1 MSLRGTNRHCEVRS
15 NLHSSRIHK
24 YNDFI
29 NGMLLFKGESTTD
42 SRCFSTKDKRQTA
55 DKSVAQISRLGGYY
69 FHKNLVSRASH

>member
-1 MSLRGTNRHCEVRS
+1 MLLQGTKCHCEVRS
-15 NLHSSRIHK
+15 NHK

-29 NGMLLFKGESTTD
+29 NGMLLIKVESTTA

-69 FHKNLVSRASH
+69 FHKNFVSRTSH